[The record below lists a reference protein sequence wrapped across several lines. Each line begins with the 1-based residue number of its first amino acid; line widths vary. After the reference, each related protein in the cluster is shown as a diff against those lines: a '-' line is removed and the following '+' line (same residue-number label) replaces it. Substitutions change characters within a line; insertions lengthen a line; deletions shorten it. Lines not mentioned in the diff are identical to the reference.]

1 MTSSQEESH
10 IKVTPTSTSV
20 STPATQFRFKVN
32 KTYHTKMHVP
42 RRKTVYNF
50 YEFQKKCLELSA
62 DYYQGISNLLKETD
76 VSLFLAPPMP
86 GTDPL
91 HIINETGMVISGML
105 NPGLGEYAVSPQN
118 YSNKKLKRHGRDDIS
133 ASGEEAYSS
142 ENQKAPKHRRAP
154 RQLWTDDEVERL
166 KAAHDKYN
174 GDWEL
179 IIKEFEP
186 ERTRIQIFQKARQ
199 MGLRAVESGK
209 LIDLSKPNAII
220 EYNNANLPEGAL
232 EDEGIEFE
240 QENVAGDWV
249 QEDDAANDGSNDG

>member
-1 MTSSQEESH
+1 MTSSQEPEAPV
-10 IKVTPTSTSV
+10 KVTPTSTPV

-32 KTYHTKMHVP
+32 KTYHNKMHVP

-91 HIINETGMVISGML
+91 HIINETGMVIS
-105 NPGLGEYAVSPQN
+105 
-118 YSNKKLKRHGRDDIS
+118 
-133 ASGEEAYSS
+133 
-142 ENQKAPKHRRAP
+142 APKHRRAP

-166 KAAHDKYN
+166 KAAHDKYS

-209 LIDLSKPNAII
+209 LIDLSKPNSII
-220 EYNNANLPEGAL
+220 EYNNAPEG
-232 EDEGIEFE
+232 DEGIEYE

-249 QEDDAANDGSNDG
+249 QEDDDAANDGSNDG

>member
-1 MTSSQEESH
+1 
-10 IKVTPTSTSV
+10 
-20 STPATQFRFKVN
+20 
-32 KTYHTKMHVP
+32 
-42 RRKTVYNF
+42 
-50 YEFQKKCLELSA
+50 
-62 DYYQGISNLLKETD
+62 
-76 VSLFLAPPMP
+76 MP

-166 KAAHDKYN
+166 KAAHDKYS

-186 ERTRIQIFQKARQ
+186 ERTRF
-199 MGLRAVESGK
+199 V
-209 LIDLSKPNAII
+209 
-220 EYNNANLPEGAL
+220 
-232 EDEGIEFE
+232 IEF
-240 QENVAGDWV
+240 QHFTIDNSNVD
-249 QEDDAANDGSNDG
+249 